1 MFTDACPSCSA
12 HVALCMNRLPSTLNF
27 VSPLIK
33 DRVHVKREEVTEG
46 VTIALFTVFV
56 NLAPKDVEFL
66 FPVQADVVGALGY
79 PWMAIKND

>member
-1 MFTDACPSCSA
+1 MLTDADPSGFA
-12 HVALCMNRLPSTLNF
+12 HVALCMNCFLTAIIF